1 MPTACQFSPSAGR
14 TGRFGATLFVTL
26 VALSTIRDGH
36 ARGSSQREERSGLRT
51 VGAQQKA
58 ANGRG
63 KKQSCAPLARTLVA
77 ASGLGEQAPD
87 TLESAAD
94 TSRAAGSMTDAT
106 RIKLDKVISAIRAGA
121 GQGRGDAYQ
130 PWIRI
135 RRNFSSPVSHQ
146 VLESVG
152 INARNHHF
160 LSTLE
165 FKTGLLTSY
174 LGLSHELREGL
185 PLWPYEH
192 PHPDADLSLTAIQP
206 KRAPGLL
213 DIAHAAGIK
222 HGCYVGTKVP
232 YIASI
237 DLLHTLTLGNKRLL
251 LGISCKPA
259 QKVLDSERVRERL
272 ELERLYCESIGAL
285 HVIEYGLDFD
295 ETLIKHLSDYKPFT
309 SQIRAYRGRQQL
321 TDFAGYF
328 EEHADEIPIR
338 EAVSVARTKVGL
350 DAEMG
355 FLFLRLAMWLHLVD
369 IDLAQ
374 ALKMGSPARRG
385 SSRVLEQ
392 LRARYLGGLDG

>member
-1 MPTACQFSPSAGR
+1 MKA
-14 TGRFGATLFVTL
+14 
-26 VALSTIRDGH
+26 
-36 ARGSSQREERSGLRT
+36 
-51 VGAQQKA
+51 VGVQQKA
-58 ANGRG
+58 AKGLG
-63 KKQSCAPLARTLVA
+63 KKQPCKPLARTLVA
-77 ASGLGEQAPD
+77 RSGLGEQAPD

-94 TSRAAGSMTDAT
+94 TARAAGAITDAT

-121 GQGRGDAYQ
+121 GQGRGDDYQ

-213 DIAHAAGIK
+213 DIAHLAGIK
-222 HGCYVGTKVP
+222 HGYYVGTKVP

-259 QKVLDSERVRERL
+259 QKVLDNERVRERL

-285 HVIEYGLDFD
+285 HVIEYGLGFD
-295 ETLIKHLSDYKPFT
+295 KTLIKHLSDYKPFT

-321 TDFAGYF
+321 TDFAGHF
-328 EEHADEIPIR
+328 EEQADEIPIR

-374 ALKMGSPARRG
+374 ALKMGSVARRG
-385 SSRVLEQ
+385 SARVLEQ
-392 LRARYLGGLDG
+392 LRARYLGGLNG